1 MDIFENHEM
10 KKIIPLL
17 LLIFFFLA
25 IKIANNGVRLSDTNI
40 YFNIAYQIFQGKI
53 LYKDIFFSNFPFF
66 SYVSS
71 LYYFLSGTNINL
83 FYFTSAIEIA
93 IITFFIYLITY
104 RKTKNY
110 IISITSSVLYILSF
124 MVLSTSDHQTGV
136 FTASLFAVL
145 GFLFLQERKILLSGI
160 FIAVAIFT
168 KAYFLPIFISFFIYI
183 AIKKEWRN
191 LLKFGASFT
200 VTGLIIFL
208 PFLIQSPQQLVS
220 DVFGFSLTRPAGLTK
235 INIIWFFITK
245 DFPLFILLI
254 FNLFNIKKN
263 ILFGLISIF
272 SIIFFFSYQDIYYLY
287 LNFLTPF
294 LCISFYEL
302 YSSMRKNLNI
312 QNMVIPTVIFA
323 FLPYNLFIYLSAY
336 KNLGRIQ
343 EIDKIIKIIIKE
355 KPNYLYGVN
364 DITPAL
370 IVLANIPALENVND
384 AHEYF
389 FTRKIYDKE
398 LLTNRAVKSKTIIV
412 AHGADYPQ
420 YNLKQDVLDN
430 IFVKEIIYKNC
441 KNILSVPVLSE
452 GDTNRIN
459 LFKCY

>member
-40 YFNIAYQIFQGKI
+40 YFNIAYQIFQGKV

-66 SYVSS
+66 SYISS
-71 LYYFLSGTNINL
+71 FYYIITGKNIQL
-83 FYFTSAIEIA
+83 FYFTSTIEIA
-93 IITFFIYLITY
+93 IITIFIYLIVY
-104 RKTKNY
+104 KKTKDY
-110 IISITSSVLYILSF
+110 IASIMSSLLYIFSF
-124 MVLSTSDHQTGV
+124 MVLSTSDHQTGI

-145 GFLFLQERKILLSGI
+145 SLYFLKEKPLLSGI
-160 FIAVAIFT
+160 LIASSFLT
-168 KAYFLPIFISFFIYI
+168 KAYLLPIVLSFYGYLI
-183 AIKKEWRN
+183 IKKGKEKII
-191 LLKFGASFT
+191 KFSVGFVLASI
-200 VTGLIIFL
+200 LILL
-208 PFLIQSPQQLVS
+208 PFLLLVPKELFS
-220 DVFGFSLTRPAGLTK
+220 DIFGFSLTRPAGLSK
-235 INIIWFFITK
+235 INILWFFITK

-263 ILFGLISIF
+263 ILFGLISIS

-323 FLPYNLFIYLSAY
+323 FLLYNLFTYLSAY

-398 LLTNRAVKSKTIIV
+398 LLTNKAVKSKTIIIT
-412 AHGADYPQ
+412 HGADYPQ